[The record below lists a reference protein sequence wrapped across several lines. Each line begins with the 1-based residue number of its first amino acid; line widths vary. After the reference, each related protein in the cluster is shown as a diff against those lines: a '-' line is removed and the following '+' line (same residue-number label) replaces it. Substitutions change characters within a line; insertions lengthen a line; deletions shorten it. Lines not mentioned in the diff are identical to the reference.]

1 MTLLYDY
8 QIFSRDWADSISY
21 KFHFG
26 CDSYNGL
33 QAFPGNNGG
42 YPYDMTPQEK
52 INGTDL
58 YNVYQIQEQVAD
70 TSLVY
75 LDKNGQEQSNGGSL
89 QPLAIQIHMDN
100 NRIQVVLKGDSLR
113 DDLATKIVDAAGQ
126 DTGMTSFN
134 ENIAPNRR
142 ENMALCLKSG
152 LLFPNGK
159 ILKEDFSFYYDPVGK
174 QWRATGTD
182 AGETVVDE
190 TLSNQEGYTDEEL
203 AAKNNGNG
211 GTDESGGC
219 KSIVNVGNP
228 AAAATSV
235 TLFAAAAIALF
246 GRRNAKNR

>member
-1 MTLLYDY
+1 
-8 QIFSRDWADSISY
+8 
-21 KFHFG
+21 
-26 CDSYNGL
+26 
-33 QAFPGNNGG
+33 
-42 YPYDMTPQEK
+42 
-52 INGTDL
+52 
-58 YNVYQIQEQVAD
+58 
-70 TSLVY
+70 
-75 LDKNGQEQSNGGSL
+75 
-89 QPLAIQIHMDN
+89 
-100 NRIQVVLKGDSLR
+100 
-113 DDLATKIVDAAGQ
+113 
-126 DTGMTSFN
+126 MTSFN